1 MLSVQKKELTIKE
14 ENSKLLSV
22 KEAAEY
28 INEGPGVVR
37 NWLRELKTLIP
48 VIIGENGYRY
58 FDQKSLDI
66 LVKVKQMRNEK
77 QMSLRQIEDEL
88 TRPLPAS
95 IPIATEATEKILQD
109 LQTIKK
115 ELELQKNFNQ
125 VLVQQLKKQQE
136 HIEFQQE
143 HIASQERKI
152 TLLENPIVLKE
163 KEEQYYAKSRKKKLA
178 DLNERETKEKKSG
191 FIRLFSYR

>member
-1 MLSVQKKELTIKE
+1 MLSLQTKELTLKE
-14 ENSKLLSV
+14 ENTKLLSV

-88 TRPLPAS
+88 TSPVPAS

-109 LQTIKK
+109 LQTIKE

-136 HIEFQQE
+136 HIEFQQQ
-143 HIASQERKI
+143 HIASQEKKI
-152 TLLENPIVLKE
+152 SLLENPIVLNE
-163 KEEQYYAKSRKKKLA
+163 KEEDYVKSRKKKLA
-178 DLNERETKEKKSG
+178 NLNERETKEKKSG

>member
-1 MLSVQKKELTIKE
+1 MLSVQTKELSIKE
-14 ENSKLLSV
+14 EKLLRV

-28 INEGPGVVR
+28 IEEGPGVVR

-48 VIIGENGYRY
+48 VVIGENGYRY

-88 TRPLPAS
+88 TSPVPAS
-95 IPIATEATEKILQD
+95 IPIATDATEKILQD
-109 LQTIKK
+109 LQTIKE

-136 HIEFQQE
+136 HIERQQE
-143 HIASQERKI
+143 HIESQEKQI
-152 TLLENPIVLKE
+152 AFLENPVVLE
-163 KEEQYYAKSRKKKLA
+163 GKEENLAKSRKTKQSIVSEK
-178 DLNERETKEKKSG
+178 ETKQKKSG

>member
-1 MLSVQKKELTIKE
+1 MLSVQTKELSIKE
-14 ENSKLLSV
+14 EKLLSV

-28 INEGPGVVR
+28 IEEGPGVVR

-48 VIIGENGYRY
+48 VVIGENGYRY

-88 TRPLPAS
+88 TSPVPAS
-95 IPIATEATEKILQD
+95 IPIATDATEKILQD
-109 LQTIKK
+109 LQTIKE

-136 HIEFQQE
+136 HIERQQE
-143 HIASQERKI
+143 HIVSQENQI
-152 TLLENPIVLKE
+152 ASLENPVVLE
-163 KEEQYYAKSRKKKLA
+163 GKEENLAKSRKAKQA
-178 DLNERETKEKKSG
+178 IVNEKETKQKKSG
-191 FIRLFSYR
+191 FISLFSYR

>member
-1 MLSVQKKELTIKE
+1 MLSIQTKELTMKE
-14 ENSKLLSV
+14 EQTKLLSV

-28 INEGPGVVR
+28 IEEGPGVVR

-66 LVKVKQMRNEK
+66 LVKVKKLRNEK

-88 TRPLPAS
+88 TSPVPTS
-95 IPIATEATEKILQD
+95 IPIATDATEKILQD
-109 LQTIKK
+109 LQAIKE
-115 ELELQKNFNQ
+115 ELALQKNFNQ

-136 HIEFQQE
+136 HIERQQE
-143 HIASQERKI
+143 HIVSQENKI
-152 TLLENPIVLKE
+152 TLLENPLIQQEIEDNL
-163 KEEQYYAKSRKKKLA
+163 AKSRKTKESIRTEK
-178 DLNERETKEKKSG
+178 ETKQKKTG

>member
-1 MLSVQKKELTIKE
+1 MLSVQTKEITMKE
-14 ENSKLLSV
+14 EQTKLLSV

-28 INEGPGVVR
+28 IEEGPGVVR

-66 LVKVKQMRNEK
+66 LVKVKQLRNDK

-88 TRPLPAS
+88 TSPVPTS
-95 IPIATEATEKILQD
+95 IPIATDATEKILQD
-109 LQTIKK
+109 LQTIKE

-136 HIEFQQE
+136 HIERQQE
-143 HIASQERKI
+143 HIVSQENKI
-152 TLLENPIVLKE
+152 TLLENPIIQQE
-163 KEEQYYAKSRKKKLA
+163 IEENLAKSRKKKESILT
-178 DLNERETKEKKSG
+178 EKETKQKKTG

>member
-1 MLSVQKKELTIKE
+1 MLSVQTKELSIKE
-14 ENSKLLSV
+14 EKLLSV

-28 INEGPGVVR
+28 IEEGPGVVR

-48 VIIGENGYRY
+48 VVIGENGYRY

-88 TRPLPAS
+88 TSPVPAS
-95 IPIATEATEKILQD
+95 IPIATDATEKILQD
-109 LQTIKK
+109 LQTIKE

-136 HIEFQQE
+136 HIERQQE
-143 HIASQERKI
+143 HIESQEKQI
-152 TLLENPIVLKE
+152 AFLENPVVLE
-163 KEEQYYAKSRKKKLA
+163 GKEENLAKSRKTKQSIVSEK
-178 DLNERETKEKKSG
+178 ETKQKKSG

>member
-1 MLSVQKKELTIKE
+1 MLSVQAKEITKKEEQT
-14 ENSKLLSV
+14 KLLSV

-28 INEGPGVVR
+28 IEEGPGVVR

-66 LVKVKQMRNEK
+66 LVKVKQLRNDK

-88 TRPLPAS
+88 TSPVPTS
-95 IPIATEATEKILQD
+95 IPIATDATEKILQD
-109 LQTIKK
+109 LQTIKE

-136 HIEFQQE
+136 HIERQQE
-143 HIASQERKI
+143 HIVSQENKI
-152 TLLENPIVLKE
+152 TLLEKPIIQQE
-163 KEEQYYAKSRKKKLA
+163 IEENLAKSRKKKESILT
-178 DLNERETKEKKSG
+178 EKETKQKKTG

>member
-1 MLSVQKKELTIKE
+1 MLSVQTKELSIKE
-14 ENSKLLSV
+14 EKLLSV

-28 INEGPGVVR
+28 IEEGPGVVR

-48 VIIGENGYRY
+48 VVIGENGYQY

-88 TRPLPAS
+88 TSPVPAS
-95 IPIATEATEKILQD
+95 IPIATDATEKILQD
-109 LQTIKK
+109 LQTIKE

-136 HIEFQQE
+136 HIERQQE
-143 HIASQERKI
+143 HIESQEKQI
-152 TLLENPIVLKE
+152 AFLENPVVLE
-163 KEEQYYAKSRKKKLA
+163 GKEENLAKSRKTKQSIVSEK
-178 DLNERETKEKKSG
+178 ETKQKKSG

>member
-1 MLSVQKKELTIKE
+1 MLSVQTNELTMKE
-14 ENSKLLSV
+14 EQTKLLSV

-28 INEGPGVVR
+28 IEEGPGVVR

-66 LVKVKQMRNEK
+66 LVKVKKLRNEK

-88 TRPLPAS
+88 TSPVPTS
-95 IPIATEATEKILQD
+95 IPIATDATEKILLD
-109 LQTIKK
+109 LQAIKE
-115 ELELQKNFNQ
+115 ELALQKNFNQ

-136 HIEFQQE
+136 HIERQQE
-143 HIASQERKI
+143 HIVSQENKI
-152 TLLENPIVLKE
+152 TLLENPIIQQEIEDNL
-163 KEEQYYAKSRKKKLA
+163 AKSRKTKESIRTEK
-178 DLNERETKEKKSG
+178 ETKQKKTG

>member
-1 MLSVQKKELTIKE
+1 MLSVQTKEITTKE
-14 ENSKLLSV
+14 ETTRLLSV

-28 INEGPGVVR
+28 IEEGPGVVR

-88 TRPLPAS
+88 TSPVPTS
-95 IPIATEATEKILQD
+95 IPIATDATEKLLQD
-109 LQTIKK
+109 LQTIKE

-136 HIEFQQE
+136 HIERQNE
-143 HIASQERKI
+143 HIVSQENKI
-152 TLLENPIVLKE
+152 TLLENPISQQNKEENLAKSKKMKDSLMKE
-163 KEEQYYAKSRKKKLA
+163 KEIKQKK
-178 DLNERETKEKKSG
+178 TG

>member
-1 MLSVQKKELTIKE
+1 MLSIQSKELTIKE

-88 TRPLPAS
+88 TSPLPS
-95 IPIATEATEKILQD
+95 IPIAAEAAEKILQD
-109 LQTIKK
+109 LQTIKE

>member
-1 MLSVQKKELTIKE
+1 MLSVQSKELTIKE

-88 TRPLPAS
+88 TSPLPS
-95 IPIATEATEKILQD
+95 IPIAAEATEKILQD
-109 LQTIKK
+109 LQTIKE

-152 TLLENPIVLKE
+152 TLLENPMVLKE

>member
-1 MLSVQKKELTIKE
+1 MLSVQTKELSIKE
-14 ENSKLLSV
+14 EKLLSV

-28 INEGPGVVR
+28 IEEGPGVVR

-48 VIIGENGYRY
+48 VVIGENGYRY

-88 TRPLPAS
+88 TSPVPAS
-95 IPIATEATEKILQD
+95 IPIATDATEKILQD
-109 LQTIKK
+109 LQTIKE

-136 HIEFQQE
+136 HIERQQE
-143 HIASQERKI
+143 QIAF
-152 TLLENPIVLKE
+152 LENPVVLE
-163 KEEQYYAKSRKKKLA
+163 GKEENLAKSRKTKQSIVSEK
-178 DLNERETKEKKSG
+178 ETKQKKSG

>member
-1 MLSVQKKELTIKE
+1 MLSVQTKESTMKE
-14 ENSKLLSV
+14 EQTKLLSV

-28 INEGPGVVR
+28 IEEGPGVVR
-37 NWLRELKTLIP
+37 NWLRELKSLIP

-66 LVKVKQMRNEK
+66 LVKVKQLRNDK

-88 TRPLPAS
+88 TSPVPTS
-95 IPIATEATEKILQD
+95 IPIATDATEKILQD
-109 LQTIKK
+109 LQAIKE
-115 ELELQKNFNQ
+115 ELALQKNFNQ

-136 HIEFQQE
+136 HIERQQE
-143 HIASQERKI
+143 HIVSQENKI
-152 TLLENPIVLKE
+152 TLLENPIIQQEIEDNL
-163 KEEQYYAKSRKKKLA
+163 AKSRKTKESIRTEK
-178 DLNERETKEKKSG
+178 ETKQKKTG

>member
-1 MLSVQKKELTIKE
+1 MLSVQTKELSIKDE
-14 ENSKLLSV
+14 QTKLLSV

-28 INEGPGVVR
+28 IDEGPGVLR

-66 LVKVKQMRNEK
+66 LVKVKQLRNEK
-77 QMSLRQIEDEL
+77 QLSLRQIEDEL
-88 TRPLPAS
+88 TCPVPTS
-95 IPIATEATEKILQD
+95 IPIATDATEKILQD
-109 LQTIKK
+109 LQTIKE

-136 HIEFQQE
+136 HIELQQE
-143 HIASQERKI
+143 HIVSQEKKI
-152 TLLENPIVLKE
+152 TRLENPIIHQDKE
-163 KEEQYYAKSRKKKLA
+163 DNLAKSRKTKQNFI
-178 DLNERETKEKKSG
+178 NEKETKQKKSG

>member
-1 MLSVQKKELTIKE
+1 MLSVQTKELTIKE

-58 FDQKSLDI
+58 FDQKSLDM

-88 TRPLPAS
+88 TSPLPS

-109 LQTIKK
+109 LQTIKE

>member
-1 MLSVQKKELTIKE
+1 MLSVQTKESTMKE
-14 ENSKLLSV
+14 EQTKLLSV

-28 INEGPGVVR
+28 IEEGPGVVR
-37 NWLRELKTLIP
+37 NWLRELKSLIP

-66 LVKVKQMRNEK
+66 LVKVKQLRNEK

-88 TRPLPAS
+88 TSPVPTS
-95 IPIATEATEKILQD
+95 IPIATDATEKILQD
-109 LQTIKK
+109 LQAIKE
-115 ELELQKNFNQ
+115 ELALQKNFNQ

-136 HIEFQQE
+136 HIERQQE
-143 HIASQERKI
+143 HIVSQENKI
-152 TLLENPIVLKE
+152 TLLENPIIQQEIEDNL
-163 KEEQYYAKSRKKKLA
+163 AKSRKTKESIRTEK
-178 DLNERETKEKKSG
+178 ETKQKKTG

>member
-1 MLSVQKKELTIKE
+1 MLSVQTKELSIKE
-14 ENSKLLSV
+14 EKLLSV

-28 INEGPGVVR
+28 IEEGPGVVR

-48 VIIGENGYRY
+48 VVIGENGYRY

-88 TRPLPAS
+88 TSPVPAS
-95 IPIATEATEKILQD
+95 IPIATDATEKILQD
-109 LQTIKK
+109 LQTIKE

-136 HIEFQQE
+136 HIEHQQE
-143 HIASQERKI
+143 HIVSQEKQI
-152 TLLENPIVLKE
+152 AFLENPVVLE
-163 KEEQYYAKSRKKKLA
+163 GKEENLAKSRKTKQSIVSEK
-178 DLNERETKEKKSG
+178 ETKQKKSG

>member
-109 LQTIKK
+109 LQTIKE

-125 VLVQQLKKQQE
+125 VLVQQLKKQHE

>member
-1 MLSVQKKELTIKE
+1 MLSVQTKELTMKE
-14 ENSKLLSV
+14 EQTKLLSV

-28 INEGPGVVR
+28 IEEGPGVVR

-66 LVKVKQMRNEK
+66 LVKVKQLRNEK

-88 TRPLPAS
+88 TSPVPTS
-95 IPIATEATEKILQD
+95 IPIATDATEKILQD
-109 LQTIKK
+109 LQTIKE

-136 HIEFQQE
+136 HIERQQE
-143 HIASQERKI
+143 HIVSQENKI
-152 TLLENPIVLKE
+152 KLLENPIIQQEIEANL
-163 KEEQYYAKSRKKKLA
+163 AKSRKKKESILT
-178 DLNERETKEKKSG
+178 EKETKQKKTG

>member
-109 LQTIKK
+109 LQTIKE

>member
-1 MLSVQKKELTIKE
+1 MLSVQTKELAIKE
-14 ENSKLLSV
+14 EKTKLLSV

-28 INEGPGVVR
+28 IGEGPGVVR

-58 FDQKSLDI
+58 FDQRSLDI
-66 LVKVKQMRNEK
+66 LVKVKELRNEK

-88 TRPLPAS
+88 TSPVPTS
-95 IPIATEATEKILQD
+95 IPIATDATEKILQD
-109 LQTIKK
+109 LQTIKE

-136 HIEFQQE
+136 HIERQHD
-143 HIASQERKI
+143 HIISQEKKI
-152 TLLENPIVLKE
+152 TLLENPITQQD
-163 KEEQYYAKSRKKKLA
+163 KEESLAKSRKKKLPF
-178 DLNERETKEKKSG
+178 LKEKETKQKKTG

>member
-1 MLSVQKKELTIKE
+1 MLSVQTKELTMKE
-14 ENSKLLSV
+14 EQTKLLSV

-28 INEGPGVVR
+28 IEEGPGVVR

-66 LVKVKQMRNEK
+66 LVKVKQLRNEK

-88 TRPLPAS
+88 TSPVPTS
-95 IPIATEATEKILQD
+95 IPIATDATEKILQD
-109 LQTIKK
+109 LQTIKE

-136 HIEFQQE
+136 HIERQQE
-143 HIASQERKI
+143 HIVSQENKI
-152 TLLENPIVLKE
+152 KLLENPIFQQEIEANL
-163 KEEQYYAKSRKKKLA
+163 AKSRKKKESILT
-178 DLNERETKEKKSG
+178 EKETKQKKTG

>member
-1 MLSVQKKELTIKE
+1 MLSVQTKESTMKE
-14 ENSKLLSV
+14 EQTKLLSV

-28 INEGPGVVR
+28 IEEGPGVVR

-66 LVKVKQMRNEK
+66 LVKVKKLRNEK

-88 TRPLPAS
+88 TSPVPTS
-95 IPIATEATEKILQD
+95 IPIATDATEKILQD
-109 LQTIKK
+109 LQAIKE
-115 ELELQKNFNQ
+115 ELALQKNFNQ

-136 HIEFQQE
+136 HIERQQE
-143 HIASQERKI
+143 HIVSQENKI
-152 TLLENPIVLKE
+152 TLLENPLIQQEIEDNL
-163 KEEQYYAKSRKKKLA
+163 AKSRKTKESIRTEK
-178 DLNERETKEKKSG
+178 ETKQKKTG